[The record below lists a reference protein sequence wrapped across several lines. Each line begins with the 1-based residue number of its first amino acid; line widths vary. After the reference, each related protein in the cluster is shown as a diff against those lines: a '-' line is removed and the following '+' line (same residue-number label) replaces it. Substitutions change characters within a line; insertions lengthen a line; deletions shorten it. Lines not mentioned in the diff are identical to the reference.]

1 LYQVQKCSNLIML
14 IVSIDYDVVNV
25 LVTLLEAFL
34 NIFGGHTHTQT
45 QRHCFT
51 PAVHARAG

>member
-1 LYQVQKCSNLIML
+1 ML